1 MIGSAMKA
9 VQTGCSRGVFT
20 HEAGMGTASIAHAG
34 ANVSHPV
41 EQGMMGLLE
50 VFLDTFVICTL
61 TALVILCSGVPI
73 SYGVDVGANL
83 TTEAFSAVYSC
94 FGKIL
99 VSVFLSCFAYATIL
113 GWSFYGLRCTQ
124 FVFGRKAAP
133 VFFLL
138 QTGAVVFGAVMKTPQ
153 VWRMAEILNGLMAL
167 PNLLTLIFLSPELR
181 TLTISYQS
189 GVSIYNRR

>member
-1 MIGSAMKA
+1 MNYSPTFLNYSKA
-9 VQTGCSRGVFT
+9 CCCPRLNYSNRSLGYS
-20 HEAGMGTASIAHAG
+20 S
-34 ANVSHPV
+34 
-41 EQGMMGLLE
+41 
-50 VFLDTFVICTL
+50 
-61 TALVILCSGVPI
+61 
-73 SYGVDVGANL
+73 
-83 TTEAFSAVYSC
+83 YSC

-167 PNLLTLIFLSPELR
+167 PNLLTLIILSPELR